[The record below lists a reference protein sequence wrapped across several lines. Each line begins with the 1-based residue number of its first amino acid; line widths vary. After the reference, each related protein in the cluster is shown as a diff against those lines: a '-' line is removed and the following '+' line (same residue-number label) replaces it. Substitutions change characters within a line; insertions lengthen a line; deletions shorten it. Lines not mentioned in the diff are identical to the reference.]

1 MAFLD
6 EKDIFKKSQIGFKVL
21 FTQSLTFWNNL
32 ETIILSRNLEAE
44 TQLAQKQA
52 YNILNFLRQQTNN
65 QMLELTQF

>member
-1 MAFLD
+1 MRCVL
-6 EKDIFKKSQIGFKVL
+6 EKSQIGFKVL

-32 ETIILSRNLEAE
+32 ETIILSRKLEAE